1 MNINVKNA
9 RMTFII
15 KRMNYIHTHI
25 RAVNREGASCVGIE
39 QRAPKAPISAPH
51 CCTCSALPD
60 RGVQRGRSEG
70 AAELS
75 GTLWSVV

>member
-1 MNINVKNA
+1 MRNA
-9 RMTFII
+9 RMIYII
-15 KRMNYIHTHI
+15 KRMKYMHTHI
-25 RAVNREGASCVGIE
+25 RAGNREGASCVGIE
-39 QRAPKAPISAPH
+39 RRAPKAPISAPH

-60 RGVQRGRSEG
+60 RGVQRGWSEG